1 MDMKLRWIFALI
13 AGVALLAA
21 DPALARSRHK
31 AARCVDRPATF
42 SLEGLLFFNGPP
54 PPNGCSPPVHQ
65 YGRYVGQDPDA
76 NIRAQLRRD
85 PQTGYTQF

>member
-1 MDMKLRWIFALI
+1 MKLRWQLALI

-31 AARCVDRPATF
+31 AVRCVDRPAT
-42 SLEGLLFFNGPP
+42 SWLEGLILNGPP
-54 PPNGCSPPVHQ
+54 PPNGCAPAVHE
-65 YGRYVGQDPDA
+65 YGRYIGQDPDA